1 MEHGRGRSTPI
12 RFTKSVRY
20 YKKGY
25 YYEPTQFSCAVLEL
39 PSDGHT
45 EFSAWVF
52 NFFFGIL
59 ERAGLV
65 LFTMWRKY
73 IWSCFFFFYSIT
85 KINAD
90 ILGHL
95 SLTRQHRPER
105 CVISVYNVSSTR
117 PSRNLSLSP
126 PQTTFYGSYT
136 LHESLQVVS
145 RMVPLGQ

>member
-25 YYEPTQFSCAVLEL
+25 YYEPTKPSCAVLEL

-59 ERAGLV
+59 ERVGLV

-73 IWSCFFFFYSIT
+73 IWSCFFFLLNYENQCGYPGPFI
-85 KINAD
+85 
-90 ILGHL
+90 
-95 SLTRQHRPER
+95 P
-105 CVISVYNVSSTR
+105 
-117 PSRNLSLSP
+117 
-126 PQTTFYGSYT
+126 
-136 LHESLQVVS
+136 HEAA
-145 RMVPLGQ
+145 